1 MLSREQKLERLDA
14 VMARI
19 IDSWHDRIRTEFV
32 TEEDRHVLGL
42 DPEVKLFHSQG
53 NHLIKFSRERV
64 LQVTY
69 GLRTVA
75 RDEEN
80 WLCIESSVNNKSAR
94 FDYDVFANRLK
105 NHYWSNCYEKPWT
118 DPQFS
123 HFAYAD
129 LLRFDPR
136 MGRSVSLDIR
146 KDKADIIRLL
156 FEINPLHED
165 VLLAREDVLQDL
177 IDNYC
182 LAPLK
187 RIYAETFRG

>member
-19 IDSWHDRIRTEFV
+19 IDSWHDRIRAEFV

-42 DPEVKLFHSQG
+42 DPEVKLFHSEG
-53 NHLIKFSRERV
+53 NHLIKFSREKI

-69 GLRTVA
+69 GLRTVT
-75 RDEEN
+75 RDDSF
-80 WLCIESSVNNKSAR
+80 CIESSVNNKSAR
-94 FDYDVFANRLK
+94 FDYDVFATRLK
-105 NHYWSNCYEKPWT
+105 YHYWSNCYEKPWT

-129 LLRFDPR
+129 LLNFDPR
-136 MGRSVSLDIR
+136 MGHSMSLDIR
-146 KDKADIIRLL
+146 KDKADVVRLL
-156 FEINPLHED
+156 FEVVSRHED
-165 VLLAREDVLQDL
+165 VLLAREDLLQDL

>member
-14 VMARI
+14 VMAKI

-42 DPEVKLFHSQG
+42 DPEVKLFHTQG
-53 NHLIKFSRERV
+53 NHLIKFSREKV

-75 RDEEN
+75 RDD
-80 WLCIESSVNNKSAR
+80 LICIESSVNNKSAR
-94 FDYDVFANRLK
+94 FDYDVFATRLK
-105 NHYWSNCYEKPWT
+105 YHYWSNCYEKPWT
-118 DPQFS
+118 DPHFS

-136 MGRSVSLDIR
+136 MGHSVTLDIR
-146 KDKADIIRLL
+146 KDKADIVRLL
-156 FEINPLHED
+156 FEIVPRHED
-165 VLLAREDVLQDL
+165 GLLAREDLVHD
-177 IDNYC
+177 IVDNYC

>member
-19 IDSWHDRIRTEFV
+19 IDSWHDRIRAEFV

-42 DPEVKLFHSQG
+42 DPEVKLFHTEG
-53 NHLIKFSRERV
+53 NHLIKFSREKI

-69 GLRTVA
+69 GLRTVS
-75 RDEEN
+75 RDESI
-80 WLCIESSVNNKSAR
+80 CIESSVNNKSAR
-94 FDYDVFANRLK
+94 FDYDVFATRLK
-105 NHYWSNCYEKPWT
+105 YHYWSNCYEKPWT

-129 LLRFDPR
+129 LLNFDPR
-136 MGRSVSLDIR
+136 MGHSVSLDIR
-146 KDKADIIRLL
+146 KDKADVVRLL
-156 FEINPLHED
+156 FEVVSRHED
-165 VLLAREDVLQDL
+165 ALLAREDLLQDL